1 MWLSSFVTGFMMKN
15 ELMNR
20 FTHRLMKRYS
30 LSLLLLTLP
39 GAVVASPIAGVDFSD
54 EFGGNTD
61 APEDLNLGDSITVS
75 PWSFPGATGRI
86 VQGDANANAGRDS
99 APFAKFD
106 GPAGD
111 GVAPLVGDAPP
122 ADGIHT
128 FSITIGGDAVN
139 LTNVSFL
146 HSKATGSGN
155 IRWIAFRTSLDDTLI
170 YSDVGIIRPGVTTV
184 SLNLTDPKYE
194 NLANQTVEFFWYC
207 GGQGSGDMDIDSIV
221 IDAEPAVDLDS
232 DNDGMGDFFEQRI
245 IDADEND
252 GITTLADVLPG
263 DDFDNDLS
271 TNLNEFNA
279 KTDPNDPDSDD
290 DGLLDGVETNDGT
303 FNDLATD
310 TGTDPLKADTD
321 EDGLKD
327 GVETNDGTF
336 DDLATDTGTNPL
348 NADSDSDTIPDG
360 FESENALDPNTN
372 DGAADPDDDGSTNL
386 DEFMNGT
393 DPGDDDSDDDNLK
406 DGVESTTGI
415 FVDVTDTGT
424 DPLNPDTDG
433 DGLIDGA
440 ETSTGTFVDANDT
453 GSNPHKQDTDED
465 NFRDSAEVL
474 IHGTDPNQA
483 NSAPPS
489 NISVLFVGG
498 NVQGTAGADEVAV
511 ALLENKFGLDKVTVD
526 SAANIAAG
534 GEQVFDLLV
543 TSSTPISGEIRGKY
557 IDSPVP
563 VINWEEAVVDNG
575 GGEFGASSV
584 ILSKS
589 IETSQMVLGDHP
601 IAAGL
606 PETINLYNEG
616 TGGESTSTPTL
627 FGDDVTAVG
636 TAADGSAT
644 AGARVGVDVTGNAM
658 LIAIEEGDAVD
669 PGSGTLNGVAPA
681 RRVMMPF
688 TDNTLANLSPDGLQ
702 LFLNA
707 LDWAVGNLGSPVGL
721 QVVNFT
727 VDSSTPGNRVAT
739 LSFTSR
745 EGQEYTILTSTNLA
759 DFTTNNTAEVTT
771 VTGQA
776 GTTTLQIDF
785 NANFI
790 PLSDAQRFFA
800 VREGGEQ

>member
-1 MWLSSFVTGFMMKN
+1 MKN
-15 ELMNR
+15 ELVSR
-20 FTHRLMKRYS
+20 STLRLMKRRS
-30 LSLLLLTLP
+30 LSLLLLALP

-61 APEDLNLGDSITVS
+61 APEDLDLGDSITVS
-75 PWSFPGATGRI
+75 PWSFPGTTGRI
-86 VQGDANANAGRDS
+86 IQGDRNANAGRDS
-99 APFAKFD
+99 APVAKFD
-106 GPAGD
+106 GPTGN

-122 ADGIHT
+122 TDGIHT
-128 FSITIGGDAVN
+128 FSVTIGVDAIN
-139 LTNVSFL
+139 LTNVSFV
-146 HSKATGSGN
+146 HSKATGSGS

-170 YSDVGIIRPGVTTV
+170 YSEVGVIRPGVTTV
-184 SLNLTDPKYE
+184 SLNLTAPKYE
-194 NLANQTVEFFWYC
+194 NIANQTVEFFWYC
-207 GGQGSGDMDIDSIV
+207 GGQGTGDMDIDSIV

-232 DNDGMGDFFEQRI
+232 DSDGMGDLFEQRI

-271 TNLNEFNA
+271 TNLDEFNT

-303 FNDLATD
+303 FNDLAND
-310 TGTDPLKADTD
+310 TGTDPLRADTD
-321 EDGLKD
+321 EDGLMD

-348 NADSDSDTIPDG
+348 DADSDSDAIPDG

-372 DGAADPDDDGSTNL
+372 DGAADPDDDGSSNL
-386 DEFMNGT
+386 DEFTKGT
-393 DPGDDDSDDDNLK
+393 DPGDDDSDNDNLK
-406 DGVESTTGI
+406 DGVESATGI
-415 FVDVTDTGT
+415 FVDGTNTGT

-440 ETSTGTFVDANDT
+440 ETGTGTFVDADDT
-453 GSNPHKQDTDED
+453 GSDPNKQDTDED

-489 NISVLFVGG
+489 NFSVLFVGG
-498 NVQGTAGADEVAV
+498 NVEGTAGADEVAI
-511 ALLENKFGLDKVTVD
+511 ALLEDKFGLDKVTVN

-534 GEQVFDLLV
+534 SEQGYDLLV
-543 TSSTPISGEIRGKY
+543 TSSTPDSGDIRGKY

-584 ILSKS
+584 RLSKS
-589 IETSQMVLGDHP
+589 IETTQMVLGDHP

-636 TAADGSAT
+636 TAADGTVT
-644 AGARVGVDVTGNAM
+644 AGNGDGVGVDVTGNAM

-707 LDWAVGNLGSPVGL
+707 VDWAVGNLGSPVGL
-721 QVVNFT
+721 QVVDFT

-745 EGQEYTILTSTNLA
+745 EGQEYTVLTSTTLA
-759 DFTTNNTAEVTT
+759 DFTINNTAEVTT

-776 GTTTLQIDF
+776 GITTLQIDF